1 MQNLQIHYRQDELL
15 DLLYW
20 KTDTVIP
27 FSNFLCWVNYYRGGI
42 LFCDVFEEM
51 PKLVYLWLPIADR
64 PRDTSA
70 HPFFDTKRSVCV
82 TEAGLKFVDVS
93 CEDGELSGPMELGT
107 GFTITCHTLK
117 ISESGDMKWDKDF
130 SITSKDLWACNSSD
144 LLPRSALMYPLVSMD
159 RPHLVHFLLADQSWD
174 GIYNVSTV
182 SIDDESRDDEID
194 KVFSVSIDMT
204 AKAVVSIL
212 PYIEEISVAKMLTW
226 STSGPTFSS
235 PFSPL
240 SSSSS

>member
-1 MQNLQIHYRQDELL
+1 
-15 DLLYW
+15 
-20 KTDTVIP
+20 
-27 FSNFLCWVNYYRGGI
+27 
-42 LFCDVFEEM
+42 VFEEM
-51 PKLVYLWLPIADR
+51 PKLVYLRLPITNR
-64 PRDTSA
+64 PRDTPA
-70 HPFFDTKRSVCV
+70 RPFFDTKRSVCV

-212 PYIEEISVAKMLTW
+212 PYIEGISVAKMLTW

-240 SSSSS
+240 RSPSS